1 MIIRIY
7 ATESG
12 AAWSTNTLI
21 WRSDRQDEMVSGTYY
36 PAAYDVKCSVEA
48 GKIGTLKFVISPE
61 HPYYNTF
68 RKKKTILTVIQDG
81 TNAGPDGNNCLF
93 RGAVSEIN
101 VDIYQQATIT
111 ATDALGFLEDSL
123 HVPTGKNSQKKTR
136 RQWLEQAIADH
147 NGQMTSEPEK
157 QFTLGTVGS
166 FQGKINEEKEVSD
179 TSYSDNMSFIK
190 SNVMDSCNGYL
201 RVRYNS
207 NFSTKYLDFLETY
220 GTTATQKLQ
229 FAINIE
235 EISHE
240 DISDD
245 LYTVLVPVGK
255 NAKTLE
261 GYGNGTTAKVS
272 YRNMSGEWETGNDGV
287 TVRIVGKNIEIPDA
301 IANYGYIYKP
311 VSFSDKDTQ
320 EAIFEEAKKYISN
333 TYREDNFTL
342 KVKAIDFHYLDDDT
356 PSIRL
361 GDKVTV
367 IRHSKVI
374 NSELIERKVI
384 AMCSAIDYDF
394 SSPENTEYTIGT
406 NLENLTNSA
415 GGGGNSSSGSGGG
428 YGGSFHD
435 CIGYMVG
442 DMAVI
447 DHEITQING
456 GLLDI
461 NTSITNINS
470 EIVRLAGRVT
480 ITYTYMQSMYS
491 DLSTVINWTVENE
504 EAIAHAGE
512 MYEQW
517 HEFHG
522 STVFQTMDQ
531 WGGFVGLWYA
541 TYGPNGEF
549 LGYVYRNGGGLFI
562 QENDTRFGIFH
573 EGNIGGGMTVHLNEA
588 TGLYEVRIKGD
599 WVDIDANRRL
609 TAVVG
614 QIDADHAWLG
624 LYKNRAELLVNT
636 LVDYDSSGNPIFD
649 SSGIVINPD
658 QVTVGLYTHDGAGG
672 IELTAG
678 LMVDKINN
686 ETTTKVRGDR
696 IDIRANTE
704 ANVLIEQF
712 IDASG
717 HFTTAGL
724 KLNENNLTFGVY
736 KTGTD
741 GNEVLDAGVIVG
753 KINNADGADVYIKGT
768 KIKIGDQNAE
778 TVINGKLNAT
788 DFTAVNVRNLFQGT
802 DYFHADV
809 AQVDN
814 FGAYDNLFVTRQ
826 LYDILLPAHSVLDAV
841 IAFDQD
847 NISYANNTI
856 SIPYKTL
863 GDASN
868 WKYLTFNNVTSV
880 TGSWSDNVYT
890 VKAGTVEK
898 LSFAIGTRFRNT
910 QNGYSIEAYRIES
923 GSSTQI
929 GIEKSNTYY
938 QLGSTVVGKNTL
950 VSIMDTSNPPSTI
963 YSAPLYTV
971 DMSVTGSWTN
981 NTFNYWSIGNK
992 DGTKESTTITQRY
1005 GYTDSGGTWHGGGWT
1020 KNDSGYYITNAEVQN
1035 GTTTLTSIPIYG
1047 TTPYNY
1053 GLKEAQV
1060 DGRWIGLTFHYWNTS
1075 VGDNF
1080 STNKYTYFNLVYGSR
1095 DSSGWQNGR
1104 WTTDS
1109 SGNPIV
1115 YIKAY
1120 NGSGAGEQILSESV
1134 TVSGTVPYEQ
1144 GLSKANVSGSWA
1156 DNVFT
1161 YYNSSNSSKK
1171 GTITITPQVAGSGA
1185 SFQISS
1191 KATGNVPNNNIW
1203 SRNVYLTLDTNART
1217 VKAAVGTSSS
1227 DAINYGTISVYD
1239 VYEQGFNNGRSG
1251 GYIDGWAMAYAKVA
1265 FWPDPIVG
1273 NTDRA
1278 YFYVETPGQGTDTY
1292 QNKVIIISTDA
1303 VASATGHA
1311 YVTVHDPGVTQ
1322 GATYARLPIGSWYT
1336 AGLEAGRAES
1346 RAIGYQ
1352 EGWAMAYAKVSYW
1365 PTLADGEDRYYFYV
1379 QSPGQ
1384 GIDTYQNKLIML
1396 STDAAP
1402 SASGHAYV
1410 TVHDPGVA
1418 QGTTFARLPIGN
1430 WYTTGYNGGWG
1441 TATRLIVWQD
1451 SLKSG
1456 DFLASF
1462 QLQLPYASSV
1472 DTWQTKLITL
1482 SIPETPAKNGNAEI
1496 LVRNYGETNAKTH
1509 ARVAIGNWYQAGW
1522 EAARV
1527 SMNQASSA
1535 SSGWPAQD
1543 TSVSG
1548 VTNKFKAY
1556 KPNTNVGSSA
1566 ASRAYVL
1573 SYEYNPIVDAS
1584 GKRYIRT
1591 YVVYDQSSSDRI
1603 AVNDVPITT
1612 ATLGLSGMSITRVQT
1627 GASAS
1632 GVPTYSAGTLYY
1644 LDDNDGKFHSIAS
1657 GKHWYYSSTPLT
1669 GTTTVYR

>member
-12 AAWSTNTLI
+12 QNWDSRALI
-21 WRSDRQDEMVSGTYY
+21 WRSDRQDVTVSDTYY
-36 PAAYDVKCSVEA
+36 PAAYDVKLTVEA

-81 TNAGPDGNNCLF
+81 TTAGSDGSKCLF

-111 ATDALGFLEDSL
+111 ATDALGYLEDSL
-123 HVPTGKNSQKKTR
+123 HVPTGKNGQKKTR
-136 RQWLEQAIADH
+136 SQWLSQALSDH
-147 NGQMTSEPEK
+147 NSQMGSEPEK
-157 QFTLGTVGS
+157 KFTLGTVGS

-179 TSYSDNMSFIK
+179 TNYSDNMSFIK

-201 RVRYNS
+201 RVRYDS
-207 NFSTKYLDFLETY
+207 DFSHRYLDFLETY

-245 LYTVLVPVGK
+245 IYTVLVPVGK

-261 GYGNGTTAKVS
+261 GYGNGTTAKVPF
-272 YRNMSGEWETGNDGV
+272 RNMSGEWETGNDGV
-287 TVRIVGKNIEIPDA
+287 TIRIVGKNVEIPDA
-301 IANYGYIYKP
+301 ISKYGYIYKP
-311 VSFSDKDTQ
+311 VSFSDKSTQ

-342 KVKAIDFHYLDDDT
+342 KVKAIDLHYLEDST
-356 PSIRL
+356 PSIRI

-470 EIVRLAGRVT
+470 EIIRLAGRVT

-491 DLSTVINWTVENE
+491 DLSTVINWTYGANE
-504 EAIAHAGE
+504 SLHAYGE

-517 HEFHG
+517 LEFQG
-522 STVFQTMDQ
+522 STVIQTMDQ
-531 WGGFVGLWYA
+531 WGSFVGLWYA
-541 TYGPNGEF
+541 TYDANGNF

-573 EGNIGGGMTVHLNEA
+573 DGNVAGGVTVHWNEA
-588 TGLYEVRIKGD
+588 TGKYELRIKGD
-599 WVDIDANRRL
+599 WVDIDANERF
-609 TAVVG
+609 TAVAGDVET
-614 QIDADHAWLG
+614 DHAWLG
-624 LYKNRAELLVNT
+624 LYKNRAELLVDT

-649 SSGIVINPD
+649 SSGIVINP
-658 QVTVGLYTHDGAGG
+658 G
-672 IELTAG
+672 
-678 LMVDKINN
+678 
-686 ETTTKVRGDR
+686 
-696 IDIRANTE
+696 
-704 ANVLIEQF
+704 
-712 IDASG
+712 
-717 HFTTAGL
+717 
-724 KLNENNLTFGVY
+724 NLSFGVY
-736 KTGTD
+736 RTGTD
-741 GNEVLDAGVIVG
+741 GSQVLDAGVIVG

-802 DYFHADV
+802 DFFHADV

-863 GDASN
+863 GDVSN

-910 QNGYSIEAYRIES
+910 QNGYSIEAYRIDS

-929 GIEKSNTYY
+929 GIENSNTYY
-938 QLGSTVVGKNTL
+938 QLGSTVVGKNTV
-950 VSIMDTSNPPSTI
+950 VSVMDTSNPPSTI

-981 NTFNYWSIGNK
+981 NVFNYWSIGNK

-1005 GYTDSGGTWHGGGWT
+1005 GYTDSSGTWHGGGWT
-1020 KNDSGYYITNAEVQN
+1020 KNDSNYYVTYAEVQN
-1035 GTTTLTSIPIYG
+1035 GTTTLSSQLIYG

-1053 GLKEAQV
+1053 GLKDAQV
-1060 DGRWIGLTFHYWNTS
+1060 NGRWIGLTFYYWNTS
-1075 VGDNF
+1075 VGDNL
-1080 STNKYTYFNLVYGSR
+1080 STNKLTTVTLKYGYRASNGQWQ
-1095 DSSGWQNGR
+1095 DSE

-1109 SGNPIV
+1109 SGKSITYV
-1115 YIKAY
+1115 GAF
-1120 NGSGAGEQILSESV
+1120 NGVTSLSESLKITAPTKGLYVDTANHQITLSAQSTTESISVSATATITYDSSTHKYTANGTAAAGGTQIATSSRTGGSEAYNAGIDDGRTRIIMSFPGSTSSV
-1134 TVSGTVPYEQ
+1134 TSGATNLTAYGTVYKIQ
-1144 GLSKANVSGSWA
+1144 ANYLLA
-1156 DNVFT
+1156 
-1161 YYNSSNSSKK
+1161 
-1171 GTITITPQVAGSGA
+1171 SGA
-1185 SFQISS
+1185 VS
-1191 KATGNVPNNNIW
+1191 
-1203 SRNVYLTLDTNART
+1203 
-1217 VKAAVGTSSS
+1217 
-1227 DAINYGTISVYD
+1227 
-1239 VYEQGFNNGRSG
+1239 E
-1251 GYIDGWAMAYAKVA
+1251 
-1265 FWPDPIVG
+1265 
-1273 NTDRA
+1273 
-1278 YFYVETPGQGTDTY
+1278 
-1292 QNKVIIISTDA
+1292 
-1303 VASATGHA
+1303 
-1311 YVTVHDPGVTQ
+1311 GVT
-1322 GATYARLPIGSWYT
+1322 
-1336 AGLEAGRAES
+1336 
-1346 RAIGYQ
+1346 
-1352 EGWAMAYAKVSYW
+1352 SYYVKT
-1365 PTLADGEDRYYFYV
+1365 PSDRY
-1379 QSPGQ
+1379 SLGWTQ
-1384 GIDTYQNKLIML
+1384 G
-1396 STDAAP
+1396 
-1402 SASGHAYV
+1402 
-1410 TVHDPGVA
+1410 
-1418 QGTTFARLPIGN
+1418 
-1430 WYTTGYNGGWG
+1430 G
-1441 TATRLIVWQD
+1441 TATRCSWTAVT
-1451 SLKSG
+1451 STG
-1456 DFLASF
+1456 GA
-1462 QLQLPYASSV
+1462 
-1472 DTWQTKLITL
+1472 
-1482 SIPETPAKNGNAEI
+1482 TPASLSYGQIYKLQVQRRDESVPTLYYDVGTASYYSVPADRYSIGWDAGGKAAALAFGGVSAGTAPSPTPLEYNQEYIMYAYYSVYSGGTALCDQGIWYVKTPSDRYSQGWNEGGYNASPLFTQINQPAGVQITELTAGAYYQCYAYYYVHSGGTALCAPGVFYYHVPAATGDRYSQGWNDGGYNAG
-1496 LVRNYGETNAKTH
+1496 LVYTECAKPTSVEPTELGYDKYYMLYGYYSIYGGGGTTLCAPGIFYYHTPSD
-1509 ARVAIGNWYQAGW
+1509 RFTAGY
-1522 EAARV
+1522 
-1527 SMNQASSA
+1527 
-1535 SSGWPAQD
+1535 SSGWKAARSEITFPATKTFSSNNPAIAVFSYPSTTVSSR
-1543 TSVSG
+1543 TS
-1548 VTNKFKAY
+1548 
-1556 KPNTNVGSSA
+1556 
-1566 ASRAYVL
+1566 RRYVL
-1573 SYEYNPIVDAS
+1573 TMES
-1584 GKRYIRT
+1584 
-1591 YVVYDQSSSDRI
+1591 
-1603 AVNDVPITT
+1603 TT
-1612 ATLGLSGMSITRVQT
+1612 ANNV
-1627 GASAS
+1627 
-1632 GVPTYSAGTLYY
+1632 
-1644 LDDNDGKFHSIAS
+1644 
-1657 GKHWYYSSTPLT
+1657 
-1669 GTTTVYR
+1669 TTVYAYLRYSTVTGSKVALNSVAVPLPSASTVTINYNEYHASAAPTDPVSPTGGAGATKLNRYTMEYTYLKITAGGQTKWFYFS